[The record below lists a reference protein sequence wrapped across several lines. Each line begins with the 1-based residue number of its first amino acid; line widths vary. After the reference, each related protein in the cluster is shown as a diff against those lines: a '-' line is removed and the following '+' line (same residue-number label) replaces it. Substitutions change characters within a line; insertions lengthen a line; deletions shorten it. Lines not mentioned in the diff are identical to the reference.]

1 MSGSE
6 IHEARHSPGG
16 DFQGGSHSDYVINFD
31 VSKVKTYSTQID
43 PSGAQKHVPVLNV
56 SYNENRPLVDINPR
70 HERALIIFREGVWHD
85 FNTELQMDFL
95 TQYFD
100 RIVATRI
107 KRGTQ
112 RPMSPPMVVP
122 SSRLEMEL
130 GAIQNQVRK
139 GELNLILFFD
149 MSTQDTDSKSPDFD
163 LDNVKISDSGHT
175 LLDLLPE
182 ENDCKFLILGV
193 FSKNFSSL
201 HNENLARHLNRVSEQ
216 VYEKRDV
223 ILNFIFPTAGYDAT
237 TCFSFEF
244 AAVANFIESAFE
256 KYRKCTEALS
266 SSQNSICDRATTALP
281 ATSSLQRAVAN
292 SSLLYIPQRLI
303 NFVPEAREYKIDGRV
318 APFSTRIQQIK
329 DFCAASQHALG
340 FPIEVCNRLD
350 ELFQQIFQ
358 QSINLV
364 NDLARNGKGRFDAEF
379 FSMAMGIAF
388 QTKYSFDKRTG
399 EDIVKS
405 LGLEKM
411 ILQLFAEYKKEN
423 QIPFPEDLF
432 RYKSGNRMASM
443 KAWGVMKDV
452 RSEPTNKL
460 AAFFA
465 TYVYKLLAEEGHADP
480 PLLDDCFHQTDAAIK
495 EVKKITK
502 DDEFTRVLPSQR
514 SPFGIFVLDARFSK
528 CLEAVHRRFHK
539 THEVRLVRNNVG
551 AAEYQDLWY
560 PHGTSYVMRPESVND
575 GLHDLSKLLDT
586 YCNMES
592 KDKPMWS
599 LQQNTA
605 FVYQDAAWL
614 NKINELLEA
623 EMR

>member
-6 IHEARHSPGG
+6 IHEARRSPGG
-16 DFQGGSHSDYVINFD
+16 DFQGGSHSNDVINFD
-31 VSKVKTYSTQID
+31 VSKVKTYSTRVD
-43 PSGAQKHVPVLNV
+43 SNGAEKHLPVLNV
-56 SYNENRPLVDINPR
+56 SYNENRPVVDINPS

-130 GAIQNQVRK
+130 GTIQHQIRK

-149 MSTQDTDSKSPDFD
+149 MSSQNTDSSPSDFRLED
-163 LDNVKISDSGHT
+163 VKISDSEHT

-182 ENDCKFLILGV
+182 ETDCKFLILGI
-193 FSKNFSSL
+193 FSKNYSNL
-201 HNENLARHLNRVSEQ
+201 HLENLARHLNRISEDIF
-216 VYEKRDV
+216 EKRGTIV
-223 ILNFIFPTAGYDAT
+223 NFIFPTESYDAT

-244 AAVANFIESAFE
+244 GAIAKFIESAFE
-256 KYRKCTEALS
+256 KQRNCAEALL
-266 SSQNSICDRATTALP
+266 SSQISICDRATTALP

-292 SSLLYIPQRLI
+292 SSLMYVPQRFINLI
-303 NFVPEAREYKIDGRV
+303 PEKKHYAIPRRV
-318 APFSTRIQQIK
+318 APFSSRIKQIR
-329 DFCAASQHALG
+329 DFCADPQYVLG
-340 FPIEVCNRLD
+340 FPIEVCNSLD
-350 ELFQQIFQ
+350 EMFQQIFQ

-364 NDLARNGKGRFDAEF
+364 NDLAQNGKGTYDAEF

-399 EDIVKS
+399 EEIVES
-405 LGLEKM
+405 LDSDKM
-411 ILQLFAEYKKEN
+411 ILQLFTEYKNEK

-452 RSEPTNKL
+452 RGEPTNKL

-465 TYVYKLLAEEGHADP
+465 TYAYKLLADEGIAAP
-480 PLLDDCFHQTDAAIK
+480 PLLDDCFQQTDAAIK
-495 EVKKITK
+495 KVQKITK
-502 DDEFTRVLPSQR
+502 DEEYTQALRSQR
-514 SPFGIFVLDARFSK
+514 SPFGIFVLDERFAR
-528 CLEAVHRRFHK
+528 CLEVVHRRFHK
-539 THEVRLVRNNVG
+539 THEIRLVRNNVG

-560 PHGTSYVMRPESVND
+560 PQGTSYVMRPESVND
-575 GLHDLSKLLDT
+575 GLHDLNKLLET
-586 YCNMES
+586 YCNMEL
-592 KDKPMWS
+592 KDSVMWS

-614 NKINELLEA
+614 NKFNQLLGD
-623 EMR
+623 EMK

>member
-1 MSGSE
+1 MGGNE
-6 IHEARHSPGG
+6 IQEARNSPGG
-16 DFQGGSHSDYVINFD
+16 DFQGGSHSDNVINFD
-31 VSKVKTYSTQID
+31 VSQVKTYSIQNDTT
-43 PSGAQKHVPVLNV
+43 GAEKHLPVLNV
-56 SYNENRPLVDINPR
+56 SYNENRPVVEIKPR

-112 RPMSPPMVVP
+112 RPMSPPLVVP

-130 GAIQNQVRK
+130 GTIQHLVRK

-149 MSTQDTDSKSPDFD
+149 MSNQGTDSKSLDFHID
-163 LDNVKISDSGHT
+163 ELKISDSGHT
-175 LLDLLPE
+175 LLDLLPK

-193 FSKNFSSL
+193 FSKYFSSVD
-201 HNENLARHLNRVSEQ
+201 NENLARHLNRVSEE
-216 VYEKRDV
+216 VFDERDV
-223 ILNFIFPTAGYDAT
+223 ILNFIFPTAGYDPS

-244 AAVANFIESAFE
+244 ATIANFIESAFE

-266 SSQNSICDRATTALP
+266 SSQNSICDRAKTALP
-281 ATSSLQRAVAN
+281 ATSALQRAVAN

-303 NFVPEAREYKIDGRV
+303 SLVPEEKEYRIDGRV
-318 APFSTRIQQIK
+318 APFSSRIKQIK
-329 DFCAASQHALG
+329 DFCAAPQHALG

-388 QTKYSFDKRTG
+388 QTKYSFDRRTG
-399 EDIVKS
+399 EEIVES
-405 LGLEKM
+405 LGIQKM
-411 ILQLFAEYKKEN
+411 ILQLFIEYKKEN

-432 RYKSGNRMASM
+432 RYNSGNRMASM

-452 RSEPTNKL
+452 RSEPTSKL

-514 SPFGIFVLDARFSK
+514 SPFGIFVLDARFAK

-551 AAEYQDLWY
+551 AAEYQDHWY
-560 PHGTSYVMRPESVND
+560 PQGTSYVMRPESVND

-592 KDKPMWS
+592 KERPMWS

-605 FVYQDAAWL
+605 FVYQDAVWL
-614 NKINELLEA
+614 NKLNELLEA

>member
-1 MSGSE
+1 MSGGE
-6 IHEARHSPGG
+6 IQEARHSPRG
-16 DFQGGSHSDYVINFD
+16 DFQGGSHSSDVINFD
-31 VSKVKTYSTQID
+31 MSKVKTYSIQNDDRGIK
-43 PSGAQKHVPVLNV
+43 KHLPVLNV
-56 SYNENRPLVDINPR
+56 SYSENRPVVDIKPS
-70 HERALIIFREGVWHD
+70 HERALIVFREGVWHD

-95 TQYFD
+95 IQYFD
-100 RIVATRI
+100 RVVATRI

-122 SSRLEMEL
+122 SSMLDTEL
-130 GAIQNQVRK
+130 GSIRNQVRK

-149 MSTQDTDSKSPDFD
+149 MSTVDNDSRSPEFHLDD
-163 LDNVKISDSGHT
+163 LKISDSGHT
-175 LLDLLPE
+175 LLDLIPE
-182 ENDCKFLILGV
+182 ENDCKFLIIGI
-193 FSKNFSSL
+193 FTKHHSSL
-201 HNENLARHLNRVSEQ
+201 KHENLARHLNRISEEI
-216 VYEKRDV
+216 YEKRDV
-223 ILNFIFPTAGYDAT
+223 ILNFIFPTVGYDAS

-256 KYRKCTEALS
+256 EYRKCADALS
-266 SSQNSICDRATTALP
+266 SSQVTICDRATTALP
-281 ATSSLQRAVAN
+281 ATNALQRAVAN
-292 SSLLYIPQRLI
+292 SSLVYIPQRLI
-303 NFVPEAREYKIDGRV
+303 NFVPEAKQYKIDGRV
-318 APFSTRIQQIK
+318 APFSSRIQQIK
-329 DFCAASQHALG
+329 DFCADPQHALG

-399 EDIVKS
+399 EEIVNS
-405 LGLEKM
+405 LDLGKKV
-411 ILQLFAEYKKEN
+411 LQLFTEYQEDN

-432 RYKSGNRMASM
+432 RYSSGNRMASM

-465 TYVYKLLAEEGHADP
+465 TYVYNLLAEEGYAVP
-480 PLLDDCFHQTDAAIK
+480 PLLDDCFPQTDDAIK
-495 EVKKITK
+495 KVKAITK
-502 DDEFTRVLPSQR
+502 DDEFTRALPSQR
-514 SPFGIFVLDARFSK
+514 SPFGILVLDKRFTT
-528 CLEAVHRRFHK
+528 CLEVVHRRFHK
-539 THEVRLVRNNVG
+539 THEVRLVRNNIG

-560 PHGTSYVMRPESVND
+560 PQGTSYVMRPESVND
-575 GLHDLSKLLDT
+575 GLHDLNKLLET

-592 KDKPMWS
+592 KNKPMWS

-605 FVYQDAAWL
+605 FVFQDAGWLKKL
-614 NKINELLEA
+614 NKLLGA
-623 EMR
+623 EVK